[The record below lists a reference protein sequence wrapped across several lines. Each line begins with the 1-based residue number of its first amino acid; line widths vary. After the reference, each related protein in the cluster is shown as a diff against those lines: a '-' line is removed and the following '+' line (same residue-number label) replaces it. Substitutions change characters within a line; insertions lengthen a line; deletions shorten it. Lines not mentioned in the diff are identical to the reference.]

1 MEVAQSIWFIFFI
14 KSLLIP
20 QNLPADCSCGEERRE
35 VCKVSSDPGG
45 MDYIWNGRVTKVD
58 TNYICKPTQRVSSN
72 LWGKSVPLD
81 GQVEARLWRESDCF
95 QGKSSLIPD
104 PSVEFSTLFFLFPF
118 LIPPLVKIIPCVT
131 SQYVL
136 TAAHCVTFGDN
147 NRKAEEVEVIVSFSV
162 SISGF

>member
-1 MEVAQSIWFIFFI
+1 MKHFLLLSYLMSVLSAKVVTNKGRIENWHGSSSIDIIYFFL
-14 KSLLIP
+14 SNRYWYL

-81 GQVEARLWRESDCF
+81 GQVGVTYGWRLSLWRESDCF
-95 QGKSSLIPD
+95 QGKSSLVPD
-104 PSVEFSTLFFLFPF
+104 PSVEFSTLFFCFHFEYLP
-118 LIPPLVKIIPCVT
+118 
-131 SQYVL
+131 
-136 TAAHCVTFGDN
+136 
-147 NRKAEEVEVIVSFSV
+147 
-162 SISGF
+162 